1 MRLKTITA
9 DNMKDAMSIV
19 RDELGED
26 AVILSTD
33 EKSEDGVV
41 VTVAIEEYDPW
52 LEEDEEHQVSGVE
65 TNGFAIH
72 DRDLAPPPAP
82 AETDRHPDH
91 IPFASRLGERLNELF
106 SFHQIPKPLLDALV
120 GKGDELNLRDGDGLD
135 DLQDNCE
142 KILGKCFRFDPLALR
157 APGYRYMLV
166 GLPGIG
172 KTLMIAK
179 MAAQLKMKEQDV
191 VVISTDNK
199 RAGCVEQLEAFT
211 RILGVEIQVAES
223 RDELRDILKKCDA
236 EARVLIDSAG
246 CNPYAFSELKELGEY
261 AGLQEIE
268 PILVCPAGI
277 DTGEAEEMAN
287 VFSFL
292 DIERMVV
299 SRVDTTRRLGSVLAA
314 AKMGDYALAHVS
326 NSSKVAGDLAPLSPG
341 LLASMLV
348 HYKRERM
355 S

>member
-9 DNMKDAMSIV
+9 ENMKIAMSIV
-19 RDELGED
+19 REELGED
-26 AVILSTD
+26 AVILSSD
-33 EKSEDGVV
+33 EKSSQGVTL
-41 VTVAIEEYDPW
+41 TVAVEEVDPW
-52 LEEDEEHQVSGVE
+52 LEEDEDKSVAADD
-65 TNGFAIH
+65 GFSIH
-72 DRDLAPPPAP
+72 DRDIAPPKQ
-82 AETDRHPDH
+82 DQNGQIKHPNNL
-91 IPFASRLGERLNELF
+91 PFASRLGERLNELF
-106 SFHQIPKPLLDALV
+106 SFHQIRPDVINELV
-120 GKGDELNLRDGDGLD
+120 AKAEELKLRDGEGLD

-142 KILGKCFRFDPLALR
+142 KLFSKFFRFDPLALR

-179 MAAQLKMKEQDV
+179 IAAQLRMKEQDV

-199 RAGCVEQLEAFT
+199 RAGGVEQLEAFT
-211 RILGVEIQVAES
+211 RILGIEIEVAES
-223 RDELRDILKKCDA
+223 KDELRDILKNCDA

-326 NSSKVAGDLAPLSPG
+326 NSSKVVGDLAPLSPG

>member
-9 DNMKDAMSIV
+9 ETMKDAMSIV
-19 RDELGED
+19 RDQLGED
-26 AVILSTD
+26 AVILSSD
-33 EKSEDGVV
+33 ESDGVTL
-41 VTVAIEEYDPW
+41 TVAVEEHDPW
-52 LEEDEEHQVSGVE
+52 MEEEQDNIVANEP
-65 TNGFAIH
+65 GFYIS
-72 DRDLAPPPAP
+72 DRDLSPAP
-82 AETDRHPDH
+82 EPEERPNLVHPDTM
-91 IPFASRLGERLNELF
+91 PFAARLSERLNELF
-106 SFHQIPKPLLDALV
+106 SFHQIPQPV
-120 GKGDELNLRDGDGLD
+120 IDELIAKAETLRLRDGDGLD

-142 KILGKCFRFDPLALR
+142 KIFSKFFRFDPLALR

-179 MAAQLKMKEQDV
+179 IAAQLRMKEQDV

-199 RAGCVEQLEAFT
+199 RAGGVEQLEAFT
-211 RILGVEIQVAES
+211 RILGIDIHVAES
-223 RDELRDILKKCDA
+223 KDELRNILKNCDA
-236 EARVLIDSAG
+236 DARVLVDSAG

-314 AKMGDYALAHVS
+314 ARMGDYALAHVS